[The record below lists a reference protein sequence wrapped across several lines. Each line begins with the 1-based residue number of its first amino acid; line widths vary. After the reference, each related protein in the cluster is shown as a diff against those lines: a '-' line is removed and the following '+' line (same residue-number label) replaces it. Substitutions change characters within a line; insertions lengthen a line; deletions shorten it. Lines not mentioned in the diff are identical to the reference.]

1 MNIMNKEIEKV
12 IINDNPD
19 KDIEI
24 FWLGFKQSIINFM
37 NKHNLEIPIQSW
49 SSILNW
55 YQEKKDYSN
64 IKKHIQI
71 FISYYCIYIFKV
83 TDSYNT
89 SILWSNVKRWNK
101 INEKFLLEDNDLYY
115 FSIYHMLLDIYKSLL
130 SNNNINKEF
139 SSFFSDVNEFFKKE
153 DIYVLLDLCIKYK
166 LSSFVDKINNYFKSE
181 DYISEKY
188 KVNIPNKMCGKK
200 IINLI
205 YNTKQSIKIE

>member
-188 KVNIPNKMCGKK
+188 KVNIPKKMCGKK

>member
-1 MNIMNKEIEKV
+1 MNKMNKEIEKV

-37 NKHNLEIPIQSW
+37 KKHNLDIPILSW

-71 FISYYCIYIFKV
+71 FISYYCIYLFKV
-83 TDSYNT
+83 NDSYNT

-130 SNNNINKEF
+130 NNNSINSEF
-139 SSFFSDVNEFFKKE
+139 SNFFSDVNEYFKKE
-153 DIYVLLDLCIKYK
+153 DIYKLLDLCIKYK
-166 LSSFVDKINNYFKSE
+166 LCSFVDKINNYFKSE

-188 KVNIPNKMCGKK
+188 NVDVPKKMSGKK